1 MNTNKIEY
9 NRVDANK
16 VDYNRILLT
25 VSAMAPTF
33 VLLLCIAY
41 LLGSVSFA
49 VLISQ
54 VRRLPDP
61 RSMGSGNP
69 GASNMLRLGG
79 KPLALATLLGDLGKG
94 ALAVWLAQR
103 AGLEPAAQGWIAL
116 AAVAGHILPIFYR
129 LRGGKGV
136 ATAAGVLLML
146 SWPAALVVAVIWLAT
161 FSSLR
166 IASAASIAA
175 SLGLLPWLAWQR
187 PELLLACGLMVLLI
201 VLRHRL
207 NIGRLLTSSE
217 NHFKQ

>member
-1 MNTNKIEY
+1 MTPSFI
-9 NRVDANK
+9 
-16 VDYNRILLT
+16 
-25 VSAMAPTF
+25 
-33 VLLLCIAY
+33 LLLCTAY

-54 VRRLPDP
+54 LRRLPDP

-116 AAVAGHILPIFYR
+116 AAVTGHILPIFHR

-136 ATAAGVLLML
+136 ATAAGALLML
-146 SWPAALVVAVIWLAT
+146 SWPAALLVAAIWLAT
-161 FSSLR
+161 FVSLR
-166 IASAASIAA
+166 IASVASIAA
-175 SLGLLPWLAWQR
+175 CIGLLPWLAWDR
-187 PELLLACGLMVLLI
+187 SELLLAGCIMVLLI
-201 VLRHRL
+201 LLRHRL
-207 NIGRLLTSSE
+207 NIGRLLTGSE
-217 NHFKQ
+217 NQFKN

>member
-1 MNTNKIEY
+1 MPPSFI
-9 NRVDANK
+9 
-16 VDYNRILLT
+16 
-25 VSAMAPTF
+25 
-33 VLLLCIAY
+33 LLLCSAY

-54 VRRLPDP
+54 LRRLPDP

-116 AAVAGHILPIFYR
+116 AAVTGHILPIFHR

-146 SWPAALVVAVIWLAT
+146 SWPAALLVSAIWLAT
-161 FSSLR
+161 FVSLR
-166 IASAASIAA
+166 IASIASIAA
-175 SLGLLPWLAWQR
+175 CIGLLPWLAWHR
-187 PELLLACGLMVLLI
+187 PELLLAGSIMVLLI
-201 VLRHRL
+201 LLRHRL
-207 NIGRLLTSSE
+207 NIGRLLTGSE
-217 NHFKQ
+217 NQFKK

>member
-1 MNTNKIEY
+1 M
-9 NRVDANK
+9 
-16 VDYNRILLT
+16 
-25 VSAMAPTF
+25 SPTF
-33 VLLLCIAY
+33 ILLLCIAY

-103 AGLEPAAQGWIAL
+103 AGLGPAAQSWVAL
-116 AAVAGHILPIFYR
+116 AAVTGHILPIFHR

-136 ATAAGVLLML
+136 ATAAGALLLL
-146 SWPAALVVAVIWLAT
+146 SWPAALCVSLVWLGT
-161 FSSLR
+161 FLLLR
-166 IASAASIAA
+166 IASAASITAC
-175 SLGLLPWLAWQR
+175 LCLLPWLAWQR
-187 PELLLACGLMVLLI
+187 PELMLACSVMVLLI
-201 VLRHRL
+201 LLRHRL
-207 NIGRLLTSSE
+207 NIGRLLTGRE
-217 NHFKQ
+217 HRFRK